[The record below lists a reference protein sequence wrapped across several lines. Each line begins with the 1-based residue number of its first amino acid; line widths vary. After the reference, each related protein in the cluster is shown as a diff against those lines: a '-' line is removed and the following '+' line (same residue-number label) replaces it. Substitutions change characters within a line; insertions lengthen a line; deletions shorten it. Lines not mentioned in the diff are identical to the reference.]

1 MPAVAMGSSVP
12 PIDRISSHSD
22 ESIEERCF
30 SGCLICLEGHYTE
43 APAMGPLTAAKVT
56 SMVSRTLEKTH
67 TYKDVREA
75 LSKNVGIW
83 MYLTKIFA
91 SAVPHLS
98 KRSVGP
104 LGGPNDPEKGV
115 DSRESTTLILK
126 HYATLKEDLQVLNK
140 LMHIARNLLVTS
152 EPEVPQDICAA
163 VHFDQMVYQTI
174 ILCVNVTSKG
184 YDVEGLDDV
193 CKMKLTEITEL
204 YKKLM
209 VTSLQ
214 QAHNWTAKND
224 RNKMSFWFDVLFDDD
239 STADDDETGFRLE
252 VAKTEVSNWLERNS
266 TMCDKARKLLREY
279 ADVQAQGHRP
289 PGPLPPISPLAWNWL
304 PEGDTKSRAV
314 DPPPSTEPV
323 WVEKETDKFEQD
335 KGYGRVSHEIDMW
348 WTKARDENY
357 CEWKVP
363 MPSVEFAQKRA
374 EACKTSL
381 LQHYTSYREGDF
393 DDEDGDMYEGEIIDG
408 EFEGSI
414 QGPAHDGA
422 PRHGSR
428 SLVQGYVEDMNE
440 EGAEE
445 DEDDEEEEE
454 DVDDAESYGDGPMTG
469 LLTEIPNILDPKQI
483 EALHMIVKSC
493 IVDTVNSLAPYENR
507 QRTRCRMF
515 IALECG
521 KSLLREMLVFIAVWE
536 KDEASLIFQITTQI
550 VEALHHNAL
559 LPYTWKA
566 LRIPKDITSPA
577 QTVLLR
583 LINHMYRTFPRG
595 STTTESP
602 AEKHVAENRVKLLHF
617 LFSNFRS
624 RIVPECLA
632 LMVIQAHIREGVIY
646 EADFPVDNWD
656 MERAKDGLA
665 QFLDFLITAAE
676 DHELRSRLIEWDAT
690 YELVTLLRNLER
702 AVEKKPLVSPP
713 PPRNNGGDA
722 QSAAAATSAS
732 GAPSPPPPTTA
743 TGSARASYSYED
755 GDENLPPPPPPPP
768 PCAPPGQEPAY
779 KYPWPE
785 VKCQVLALLAS
796 LLQPPPGKTSP
807 GNETVQRKV
816 VQYNG
821 MPALL
826 NSSLYDD
833 HNRFA
838 RERVQ
843 LCLKW
848 LLDGGVEAN
857 QFVNNLVKVKE
868 AEEAKAGTGPSSG
881 SAQAPSAARAGP
893 STVAKSGTS
902 GKPKPG
908 EVTTV
913 RIDGVE
919 GEVKVKIQ
927 APSSNNNP
935 SPAHTGGDRST
946 EPSAAVTA
954 APAPSSSSTTT
965 PQRPSAPAAAVAGA
979 AAAGAGGATP
989 AGPQRAPTDAD
1000 REYMNKLSEAI
1011 ESLVLPGLHNIGGQ
1025 NAAQVAGILP
1035 GPGEM
1040 PQGVAAEQGA
1050 ALLLES
1056 MIGLYQMGAQQRG
1069 IQVEVP
1075 EEWRRLLRDGWEAR
1089 IPTVSEWLRQR
1100 VLEFE
1105 ARIPEEFL
1113 RRVEEQHDARARS
1126 QSDGGGRG

>member
-1 MPAVAMGSSVP
+1 MAMGSSVP
-12 PIDRISSHSD
+12 PVDRISSHSN
-22 ESIEERCF
+22 ETIEERCF
-30 SGCLICLEGHYTE
+30 HGVLICLEGHYSE
-43 APAMGPLTAAKVT
+43 SPLMGPQTSAKVT
-56 SMVSRTLEKTH
+56 SMVAKTLEKTH

-75 LSKNVGIW
+75 LSKNVSIW
-83 MYLTKIFA
+83 MYLCKIFA
-91 SAVPHLS
+91 SAIPTLS

-104 LGGPNDPEKGV
+104 SALDK
-115 DSRESTTLILK
+115 DMDTRESTSLILK
-126 HYATLKEDLQVLNK
+126 NYVLLKEDLQLLNK

-152 EPEVPQDICAA
+152 EPEVPQDICTA
-163 VHFDQMVYQTI
+163 VQFDQMVYQTI
-174 ILCVNVTSKG
+174 TLCVNVTSKG
-184 YDVEGLDDV
+184 CDAEGLDDV
-193 CKMKLTEITEL
+193 SKLRLSEITEL

-224 RNKMSFWFDVLFDDD
+224 RNKMSFWYHVLFEDD

-252 VAKTEVSNWLERNS
+252 VAKTEVWHWIERNV
-266 TMCDKARKLLREY
+266 TMCDKARDLLQEY
-279 ADVQAQGHRP
+279 HEKQAHAP
-289 PGPLPPISPLAWNWL
+289 PGLLPQIGPWPCNWL
-304 PEGDTKSRAV
+304 DDGAYKARVVHPH
-314 DPPPSTEPV
+314 PITEPV
-323 WVEKETDKFEQD
+323 WNEQETDKFEQA
-335 KGYGRVSHEIDMW
+335 KSYGRVSHEIDMW
-348 WTKARDENY
+348 WTRARDENY
-357 CEWKVP
+357 SEWRVP

-374 EACKTSL
+374 EACKVNL
-381 LQHYTSYREGDF
+381 LNQYTAYREGDYE
-393 DDEDGDMYEGEIIDG
+393 DDEEGSFEYADVDG
-408 EFEGSI
+408 EEDLEPDAD
-414 QGPAHDGA
+414 GPVHDG
-422 PRHGSR
+422 PSNDSR

-440 EGAEE
+440 E
-445 DEDDEEEEE
+445 DEEEEGEE
-454 DVDDAESYGDGPMTG
+454 DADDAESYGDGPMTG

-493 IVDTVNSLAPYENR
+493 MVDTVNSLAPYENR

-536 KDEASLIFQITTQI
+536 KDEASLIFQITMQI

-583 LINHMYRTFPRG
+583 LINHMYRTQPKN
-595 STTTESP
+595 TPIPDSP
-602 AEKHVAENRVKLLHF
+602 AEKHVAENRVRLLHF
-617 LFSNFRS
+617 LFINFRS

-632 LMVIQAHIREGVIY
+632 LMVIQAHIREREIH

-676 DHELRSRLIEWDAT
+676 DHELRIKLIEWDAT

-702 AVEKKPLVSPP
+702 AVEKKPLVSMPP
-713 PPRNNGGDA
+713 MPSHSPNTTG
-722 QSAAAATSAS
+722 S
-732 GAPSPPPPTTA
+732 PSPAVPHPGHGHANGDDDFDGHPQPPT
-743 TGSARASYSYED
+743 
-755 GDENLPPPPPPPP
+755 PPVM
-768 PCAPPGQEPAY
+768 PPGQEAAY

-785 VKCQVLALLAS
+785 VKCQVLALLAA
-796 LLQPPPGKTSP
+796 LLQPPPGKTTP
-807 GNETVQRKV
+807 GNEIVQKKV

-833 HNRFA
+833 NNRFA

-868 AEEAKAGTGPSSG
+868 AEDGEAKAKAAGASPSTAA
-881 SAQAPSAARAGP
+881 SAPAPVPAQSAATSVK
-893 STVAKSGTS
+893 STPATG
-902 GKPKPG
+902 GKPRPN

-919 GEVKVKIQ
+919 GEVKVKVQ
-927 APSSNNNP
+927 SHAPQHANASKPGEASNTAPSSTALP
-935 SPAHTGGDRST
+935 TRPAQPASQ
-946 EPSAAVTA
+946 PPA
-954 APAPSSSSTTT
+954 APA
-965 PQRPSAPAAAVAGA
+965 
-979 AAAGAGGATP
+979 P
-989 AGPQRAPTDAD
+989 AGPQRPPNDAD

-1011 ESLVLPGLHNIGGQ
+1011 ESLVLPGLQSIGGQ
-1025 NAAQVAGILP
+1025 GQGQGGLSVPLL
-1035 GPGEM
+1035 GPGVDTLVGT
-1040 PQGVAAEQGA
+1040 PGAEQGA

-1105 ARIPEEFL
+1105 AKIPEEFL
-1113 RRVEEQHDARARS
+1113 RRVEEQHEA
-1126 QSDGGGRG
+1126 QSRTPPGGANSGGN

>member
-1 MPAVAMGSSVP
+1 
-12 PIDRISSHSD
+12 
-22 ESIEERCF
+22 
-30 SGCLICLEGHYTE
+30 
-43 APAMGPLTAAKVT
+43 
-56 SMVSRTLEKTH
+56 
-67 TYKDVREA
+67 
-75 LSKNVGIW
+75 

-91 SAVPHLS
+91 SAVPHLT
-98 KRSVGP
+98 KRSMGG
-104 LGGPNDPEKGV
+104 LGGPNDPDKGV
-115 DSRESTTLILK
+115 DSRESTSLILK
-126 HYATLKEDLQVLNK
+126 HYASLKEDLQVLNK

-224 RNKMSFWFDVLFDDD
+224 RNKMSFWLDVLFDDD

-252 VAKTEVSNWLERNS
+252 VAKIEVANWLERNS
-266 TMCDKARKLLREY
+266 TMCAQARELLQEY
-279 ADVQAQGHRP
+279 AAVQAQGHRP

-304 PEGDTKSRAV
+304 PGGDTKSRAV
-314 DPPPSTEPV
+314 DPPPTSEPV
-323 WVEKETDKFEQD
+323 WLEKETDKFEQD
-335 KGYGRVSHEIDMW
+335 KAYGRVSHEVDMW

-357 CEWKVP
+357 CGWKVP

-374 EACKTSL
+374 EACKASL

-393 DDEDGDMYEGEIIDG
+393 DDGEGDLYEGDIFDG

-414 QGPAHDGA
+414 QGPGALDGAA
-422 PRHGSR
+422 PRHHSR
-428 SLVQGYVEDMNE
+428 SLVQGYVEDMNGE
-440 EGAEE
+440 RAEE
-445 DEDDEEEEE
+445 DDDDEEEEE
-454 DVDDAESYGDGPMTG
+454 DDVDDAESYGDGPMTG

-493 IVDTVNSLAPYENR
+493 IVDTINSLAPYENR
-507 QRTRCRMF
+507 QRTRCRLF

-536 KDEASLIFQITTQI
+536 KEESSLIFQITTQI

-595 STTTESP
+595 STTTTMPTTPEEL
-602 AEKHVAENRVKLLHF
+602 ADKHAAENRVKLLHF

-665 QFLDFLITAAE
+665 QFLDFLITAG
-676 DHELRSRLIEWDAT
+676 DDPELRSRLVEWDAT

-702 AVEKKPLVSPP
+702 AVEKKPLVSAP
-713 PPRNNGGDA
+713 PPRNNNNSGDA
-722 QSAAAATSAS
+722 QPAAAAAAARTS
-732 GAPSPPPPTTA
+732 GAPSPPPSTTA
-743 TGSARASYSYED
+743 TGPARPLYEE

-779 KYPWPE
+779 KYPWPD
-785 VKCQVLALLAS
+785 VKCQVLTLLAS
-796 LLQPPPGKTSP
+796 LLQPPKGEGSP

-833 HNRFA
+833 HNKYA

-857 QFVNNLVKVKE
+857 LFVNNLVKVKE
-868 AEEAKAGTGPSSG
+868 AEEAKAGAGASSGPSQAPSASSG
-881 SAQAPSAARAGP
+881 PGQAPSAARAGP
-893 STVAKSGTS
+893 SAAAKGSTS

-913 RIDGVE
+913 RIDGIE
-919 GEVKVKIQ
+919 GEVKVKVQ
-927 APSSNNNP
+927 VPSS
-935 SPAHTGGDRST
+935 SKSRTGGDKSA
-946 EPSAAVTA
+946 EPGAAATT
-954 APAPSSSSTTT
+954 APAPSSSSTKT
-965 PQRPSAPAAAVAGA
+965 PRRPSAPAAP
-979 AAAGAGGATP
+979 AAAGAATAGAGDAVI
-989 AGPQRAPTDAD
+989 AGPQPAPPETDRD
-1000 REYMNKLSEAI
+1000 YM
-1011 ESLVLPGLHNIGGQ
+1011 
-1025 NAAQVAGILP
+1025 
-1035 GPGEM
+1035 
-1040 PQGVAAEQGA
+1040 
-1050 ALLLES
+1050 
-1056 MIGLYQMGAQQRG
+1056 
-1069 IQVEVP
+1069 
-1075 EEWRRLLRDGWEAR
+1075 
-1089 IPTVSEWLRQR
+1089 
-1100 VLEFE
+1100 
-1105 ARIPEEFL
+1105 
-1113 RRVEEQHDARARS
+1113 
-1126 QSDGGGRG
+1126 

>member
-1 MPAVAMGSSVP
+1 MPPVAMGSSVP
-12 PIDRISSHSD
+12 PVDRISSHSN
-22 ESIEERCF
+22 ETIEERCF
-30 SGCLICLEGHYTE
+30 HGVLICLEGHYSE
-43 APAMGPLTAAKVT
+43 SPLMGPQTSVKVT
-56 SMVSRTLEKTH
+56 SMVAKTLEKTH

-75 LSKNVGIW
+75 LSKNVSIW
-83 MYLTKIFA
+83 MYLCKIFA
-91 SAVPHLS
+91 SAIPTLS
-98 KRSVGP
+98 KRSVGSSA
-104 LGGPNDPEKGV
+104 LDK
-115 DSRESTTLILK
+115 DMDTRESTGLILK
-126 HYATLKEDLQVLNK
+126 NYALLKEDLQLLNK

-152 EPEVPQDICAA
+152 EPEVPQDICTA
-163 VHFDQMVYQTI
+163 VQFDQMVYQTI
-174 ILCVNVTSKG
+174 TLCVNVTSKG
-184 YDVEGLDDV
+184 CDAEGLDDV
-193 CKMKLTEITEL
+193 SKLRLSEITEL

-224 RNKMSFWFDVLFDDD
+224 RNKMSFWYHVLFEDD

-252 VAKTEVSNWLERNS
+252 VAKTEVWHWIERNV
-266 TMCDKARKLLREY
+266 TMCDKARALLKDYHEK
-279 ADVQAQGHRP
+279 QAHAP
-289 PGPLPPISPLAWNWL
+289 PGLLPQIGPWACNWL
-304 PEGDTKSRAV
+304 EDEVYKARVVHPHPT
-314 DPPPSTEPV
+314 TEPV
-323 WVEKETDKFEQD
+323 WNEQEPDKFEQD
-335 KGYGRVSHEIDMW
+335 KAYGRVSHEIDMW
-348 WTKARDENY
+348 WTRARDENY
-357 CEWKVP
+357 SEWRVP

-374 EACKTSL
+374 EACKVNL
-381 LQHYTSYREGDF
+381 LNQYTAYREGDYED
-393 DDEDGDMYEGEIIDG
+393 DDEGSFEYAEVEGEEDLEPEG
-408 EFEGSI
+408 EGSI
-414 QGPAHDGA
+414 HDG
-422 PRHGSR
+422 PRDDSR

-440 EGAEE
+440 E
-445 DEDDEEEEE
+445 DEEEEG
-454 DVDDAESYGDGPMTG
+454 DDDAESYGDGPMTG

-493 IVDTVNSLAPYENR
+493 MVDTVNSLAPYENR

-583 LINHMYRTFPRG
+583 LINHMYRTQPKN
-595 STTTESP
+595 TPAPESP
-602 AEKHVAENRVKLLHF
+602 AEKHVADNRIRLLHF
-617 LFSNFRS
+617 LFINFRS

-632 LMVIQAHIREGVIY
+632 LMVIQAHIREREIH

-676 DHELRSRLIEWDAT
+676 DYELRTKLIEWDAT

-702 AVEKKPLVSPP
+702 AVEKKPLVSMPP
-713 PPRNNGGDA
+713 MAGHNPNTTGSVSPAMPHSAHAHANGDDDLDGH
-722 QSAAAATSAS
+722 
-732 GAPSPPPPTTA
+732 PPPPT
-743 TGSARASYSYED
+743 
-755 GDENLPPPPPPPP
+755 PPVM
-768 PCAPPGQEPAY
+768 PPGQEAAY

-785 VKCQVLALLAS
+785 VKCQVLALLAA
-796 LLQPPPGKTSP
+796 LLQPPLGKTTP
-807 GNETVQRKV
+807 GNEIVQKKV

-833 HNRFA
+833 NNRFA

-868 AEEAKAGTGPSSG
+868 AEDGEARAKA
-881 SAQAPSAARAGP
+881 AASNHNPAAASP
-893 STVAKSGTS
+893 TPPTVANAKSAPTNS

-913 RIDGVE
+913 RIDGIE
-919 GEVKVKIQ
+919 GEVKVKVQ
-927 APSSNNNP
+927 AYTP
-935 SPAHTGGDRST
+935 PAGN
-946 EPSAAVTA
+946 AANTSKSGEARDAPNQA
-954 APAPSSSSTTT
+954 AASSSTALPARPA
-965 PQRPSAPAAAVAGA
+965 PQPA
-979 AAAGAGGATP
+979 GATP
-989 AGPQRAPTDAD
+989 ATAGPQRPPNDAD

-1011 ESLVLPGLHNIGGQ
+1011 ESLVLPGLQSIGGVQ
-1025 NAAQVAGILP
+1025 GQAGQGATAAAAAAGLSVP
-1035 GPGEM
+1035 LLGPGVDALVGT
-1040 PQGVAAEQGA
+1040 PGAEQGA

-1113 RRVEEQHDARARS
+1113 KRVEEQHEARS
-1126 QSDGGGRG
+1126 RIPPGDGGAKGNGN